1 MLILGSIALAVYAL
15 KYPWAALL
23 RYYRYE
29 AHTLR
34 PLKENETAPPGDARD
49 KNEG

>member
-1 MLILGSIALAVYAL
+1 MVGILGLGVWVL
-15 KYPWAALL
+15 KYPWTALL

-34 PLKENETAPPGDARD
+34 PLKDNETAPPHKARD